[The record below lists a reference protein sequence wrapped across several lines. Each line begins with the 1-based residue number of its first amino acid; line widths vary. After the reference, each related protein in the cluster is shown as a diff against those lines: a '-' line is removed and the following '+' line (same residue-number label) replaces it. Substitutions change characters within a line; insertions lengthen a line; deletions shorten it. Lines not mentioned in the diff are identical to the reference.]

1 MVGAYN
7 KQHGQIKDL
16 MHPQSKSRFSKG
28 IQESDSVWF
37 FDAEN
42 WNIGPFQKKAKA
54 MLEPLFFNISESQLS
69 GHVVDCSFWILLGRS
84 ILMSGMACHLF
95 VQTSQQLVNNLSA
108 LWLPTKLPGERKGR
122 NSNFGTRINLL

>member
-42 WNIGPFQKKAKA
+42 WNIGPFQKKGK
-54 MLEPLFFNISESQLS
+54 
-69 GHVVDCSFWILLGRS
+69 
-84 ILMSGMACHLF
+84 
-95 VQTSQQLVNNLSA
+95 
-108 LWLPTKLPGERKGR
+108 
-122 NSNFGTRINLL
+122 SNARAIVF